1 MLFATCPRCMH
12 SYAFEMPDD
21 RTRIACPNC
30 LRNFDPFKPL
40 PDRPEPVVESE
51 KSTGD
56 AEAPLGDECLVDP
69 TDQTDAEPDDPY
81 LTSGG
86 DVEPDT
92 DEDFAE
98 GS

>member
-12 SYAFEMPDD
+12 SYAFEMPEG
-21 RTRIACPNC
+21 RTRVACPNC
-30 LRNFDPFKPL
+30 LRNFDPTCPL
-40 PDRPEPVVESE
+40 PERPEPVVESE
-51 KSTGD
+51 KQDGGPKGD
-56 AEAPLGDECLVDP
+56 ACLVDP
-69 TDQTDAEPDDPY
+69 TDATDDEPDNPD
-81 LTSGG
+81 LTTGG